1 MIKNILKKPM
11 FYPPPMPSV
20 AQPMQYI
27 YNGRPYYQWNYSSMP
42 FYGYPQV
49 PQPSDPR
56 SHNVQAPSPN
66 EGQSGTP
73 QICSDPAQ
81 EVS

>member
-1 MIKNILKKPM
+1 M
-11 FYPPPMPSV
+11 FYPPPMSSV
-20 AQPMQYI
+20 PQPMQYI
-27 YNGRPYYQWNYSSMP
+27 YNGRPYYQWMPPIP

-56 SHNVQAPSPN
+56 SQNVQTQRPN

-73 QICSDPAQ
+73 QISSDPAQ